1 MRRPATMSPAMRARC
16 PLLLVFLAYVVL
28 DLSSPLVPGA
38 FCLYPDGSVDA
49 LGAGRT
55 RLAAPA
61 RVPGLPSAH
70 VGIGITP
77 ENGDSRTRVFPPAL
91 PPVGRRSHALHDRA
105 VATLDSSSSIE
116 DD

>member
-1 MRRPATMSPAMRARC
+1 MSPAMRARC

-38 FCLYPDGSVDA
+38 FCFDPDGSVDA
-49 LGAGRT
+49 LSACRT

-61 RVPGLPSAH
+61 RIAGLPSAH
-70 VGIGITP
+70 VGIGIALVSR
-77 ENGDSRTRVFPPAL
+77 DSRTWVSPPA
-91 PPVGRRSHALHDRA
+91 PSPVGWRSHAVHDLA
-105 VATLDSSSSIE
+105 VAAPDPSSPIE